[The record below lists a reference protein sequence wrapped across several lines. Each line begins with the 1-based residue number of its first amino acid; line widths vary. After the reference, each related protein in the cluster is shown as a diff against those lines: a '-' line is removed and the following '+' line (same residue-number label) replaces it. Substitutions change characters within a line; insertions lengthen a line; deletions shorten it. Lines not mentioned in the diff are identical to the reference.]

1 MLMLFCDF
9 TPIGSKIF
17 VTILIESNVANEVE
31 NELWNLKIENVLEN
45 NNKDF
50 DFLCLNIQD
59 R

>member
-45 NNKDF
+45 INKDF
-50 DFLCLNIQD
+50 DFCV
-59 R
+59 